1 MPLKMTEDQRQKRI
15 YATARYI
22 ECCRR
27 RRELLLIRMGMG
39 TIKPEFPRWIE
50 MYSRRMRRCY
60 LRINRLSNPYERKQS
75 MANTTWLAE
84 KIPMV
89 GLADY
94 WGVSC
99 NDVYRWMRF
108 GAPAWRRGQIHM
120 LRERLEALPKIDLDS
135 LWRTKL

>member
-1 MPLKMTEDQRQKRI
+1 MALKLTDEQRQKRI

-27 RRELLLIRMGMG
+27 RRSLLLIRIGMG
-39 TIKPEFPRWIE
+39 KWKPEFPRWIE

-75 MANTTWLAE
+75 MSNVTWLSE

-120 LRERLEALPKIDLDS
+120 LRERLEALPKIEVDS
-135 LWRTKL
+135 LYKIKL